1 MHRLTERQRVFV
13 SANTGTRMADLEAVV
28 VAVDDNETILHVP
41 DDPRGLFVLEPYNP
55 VACLT
60 FADGDQTISLR
71 GYLRQS
77 EWSTLRFGVT
87 DGVQLRPR
95 RRRARLDVA
104 LGVCLV
110 DGEEGSTVPDEARG
124 VTRDISVGGFS
135 AVFEQPPPA
144 GRRLLATIRIG
155 SRSLQADC
163 ECTRSSGSRC
173 SFRWTTMSLEDRAML
188 GSYVLREK
196 ALEAKWS

>member
-1 MHRLTERQRVFV
+1 MHRLTERQHVFV
-13 SANTGTRMADLEAVV
+13 SANTGTRTADLEAVV

-41 DDPRGLFVLEPYNP
+41 NDPRGLFVLEPYNP
-55 VACLT
+55 VAYLT
-60 FADGDQTISLR
+60 FADGDRTISLR

-77 EWSTLRFGVT
+77 DWSTLRFGVT

-104 LGVCLV
+104 LAVCLV
-110 DGEEGSTVPDEARG
+110 EGQEPAEPAEPARG
-124 VTRDISVGGFS
+124 VTRDVSVGGFS
-135 AVFEQPPPA
+135 ADFEQPPE
-144 GRRLLATIRIG
+144 GDRFMATVRVGTRTIE
-155 SRSLQADC
+155 AEC
-163 ECTRSSGSRC
+163 ERTRTAGSRC
-173 SFRWTTMSLEDRAML
+173 SFRWTTMSPDDRAML

>member
-1 MHRLTERQRVFV
+1 MHRLHERQHVFV
-13 SANTGTRMADLEAVV
+13 SAHTGTRTADLEAIV

-41 DDPRGLFVLEPYNP
+41 NDPRGLFVLEAYNP
-55 VACLT
+55 VAYLT
-60 FADGDQTISLR
+60 FADGRRTVSLR

-77 EWSTLRFGVT
+77 EWATLRFGVT

-104 LGVCLV
+104 LAVCLAE
-110 DGEEGSTVPDEARG
+110 GEEPSPERTQVCG
-124 VTRDISVGGFS
+124 VTTDVSVGGFS
-135 AVFEQPPPA
+135 AEIELPA
-144 GRRLLATIRIG
+144 DTDRFAAELKVG
-155 SRSLQADC
+155 SRTVDC
-163 ECTRSSGSRC
+163 ECELTRRTGSRC
-173 SFRWTTMSLEDRAML
+173 SFRWLNMSPDDRAMI